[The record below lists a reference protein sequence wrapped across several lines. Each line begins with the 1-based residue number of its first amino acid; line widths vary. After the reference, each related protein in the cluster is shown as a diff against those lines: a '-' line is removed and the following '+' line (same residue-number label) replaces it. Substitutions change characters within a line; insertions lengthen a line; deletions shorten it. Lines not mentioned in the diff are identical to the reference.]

1 MLASALHELVQRKVY
16 MRNQPLA
23 LVYIGYVAIDIVANQ
38 SYGGAYSLEGQGL
51 AASTNGR

>member
-1 MLASALHELVQRKVY
+1 MLASELHELVQRKVY

-23 LVYIGYVAIDIVANQ
+23 LVYIGYVAIDIVANR
-38 SYGGAYSLEGQGL
+38 SYGGASSLEGQRL